1 MKKYK
6 VSFYEWIPYDFKPIR
21 KEVDLV
27 TNAKEEAV
35 SYISDISSANNYGEP
50 NFKKA
55 SKGVY
60 IWTIDGRTMFTINF
74 KYITT

>member
-6 VSFYEWIPYDFKPIR
+6 VSFYEWTEYDFKPIR

-35 SYISDISSANNYGEP
+35 SYISDIASANNYGKP

-60 IWTIDGRTMFTINF
+60 IWTIDGRTIFTINF
-74 KYITT
+74 KIK